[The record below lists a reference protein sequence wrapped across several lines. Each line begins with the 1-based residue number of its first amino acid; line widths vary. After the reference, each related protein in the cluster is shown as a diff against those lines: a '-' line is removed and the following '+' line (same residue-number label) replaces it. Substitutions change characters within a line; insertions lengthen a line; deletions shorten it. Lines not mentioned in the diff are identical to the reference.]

1 MQVEITPLF
10 LVLAAVIGLLVGLL
24 VSSLFSS
31 REPKSTD
38 SNEPPQEM
46 VKDGFAEAVSLWY
59 SPSGKK
65 IVTQLDGGFYR
76 DFLVLSADQK
86 TRVNKLLALWSN
98 WAGKVTEEKIEPTSA
113 PILDHQTDNEAD
125 LPAVAPVLDWSVQEA
140 LKSEETTE
148 KAILP
153 KKDKPTTIAGQIS
166 LIIDKMLVDSPI
178 KEKGIKLIE
187 NSNQGVDVWI
197 GLEKFDGIDAIP
209 YPDVQHLIREAVAQW
224 EREMEAG
231 KKSN

>member
-1 MQVEITPLF
+1 MQVEITPIF

-24 VSSLFSS
+24 VSSLFTS
-31 REPKSTD
+31 REPKSTETD
-38 SNEPPQEM
+38 EPPQAM
-46 VKDGFAEAVSLWY
+46 VKDGFAKAVSLWY

-76 DFLVLSADQK
+76 DFLALSADQK
-86 TRVNKLLALWSN
+86 TRVNKLLVLWSDF
-98 WAGKVTEEKIEPTSA
+98 AGKVTEVKVDPTSE
-113 PILDHQTDNEAD
+113 PILGVPSSSGTD
-125 LPAVAPVLDWSVQEA
+125 LPPIAPVLDWSVQEA
-140 LKSEETTE
+140 LKSEEAAE
-148 KAILP
+148 DKALSAE
-153 KKDKPTTIAGQIS
+153 DKPKTIAGQIS
-166 LIIDKMLVDSPI
+166 LIIEKMLVDSPI

-209 YPDVQHLIREAVAQW
+209 YPDVQQLIREAVAQW

-231 KKSN
+231 KKSI